1 MEDTLQVGSHDV
13 VIVSYIQG
21 IQGVRTAFFGVW
33 LPNQTQQHN
42 ERFLLHQLHHDHGDR
57 MGQGGDTVI
66 PMSCEVEQVPFS
78 DQDEL
83 ERKPDALRSDEVRM
97 TPVLGMWVPM

>member
-1 MEDTLQVGSHDV
+1 MITDS
-13 VIVSYIQG
+13 
-21 IQGVRTAFFGVW
+21 
-33 LPNQTQQHN
+33 
-42 ERFLLHQLHHDHGDR
+42 DR

-83 ERKPDALRSDEVRM
+83 ERKPDAQSAQLRSDEVQM